1 MNTDQ
6 LTEDINVDEWMF
18 ELIRP
23 FIKGRTLEIG
33 SGNDTITSCFINNNL
48 ALHLSDTD
56 RDCCESLSE
65 KYQGNPLIRAV
76 HKMNIH
82 RTDFANAYSDKLGI
96 FETVF
101 KLNSSKQ
108 IPINTNAIANA
119 KLLLKQAGH
128 LIILMPAYTALYTGM
143 EEDPKAIRRHNRQF
157 VRGLMG
163 PSFEVQ
169 QTEYF
174 NLPTSGLSVIV
185 IASKV

>member
-18 ELIRP
+18 EVVRP

-48 ALHLSDTD
+48 SLHLSDSD

-65 KYQGNPLIRAV
+65 KYQGNPLIRSV
-76 HKMNIH
+76 HKINIH
-82 RTDFANAYSDKLGI
+82 RVDFATAYSDKLGI

-108 IPINTNAIANA
+108 IQINTIAISNAN
-119 KLLLKQAGH
+119 LLLKQGGH
-128 LIILMPAYTALYTGM
+128 LILLMPAYTALYTGM

-157 VRGLMG
+157 VRTLFG
-163 PSFEVQ
+163 PSFDVQ
-169 QTEYF
+169 QTQYF
-174 NLPTSGLSVIV
+174 NLPGSGLSVIV
-185 IASKV
+185 TASKM